1 MGRFIGIAVSKY
13 EQDRHEPLR
22 HAVPDATAFAELLGA
37 DFVSALLADPGEN
50 TARDRLR
57 GLAGEHS
64 DGPLVLLWAG
74 HGIGSPTGLRLLASD
89 SGSGPAAGIGAMDVA
104 AYCASSGSSQLLLI
118 LDACFSGEGLPAVA
132 VAAEVMQQLPVDGE
146 HLWVGVLTSCM
157 AVETAQ
163 DGLLGELLRSLLA
176 HGPESAMLRLR
187 WSVHNQSI
195 RGDDLCDAVIK
206 EWPGPRQTP
215 QFQGRG
221 SAWWMFPNPLFDPGA
236 PEQVVEHLLRAARG
250 GAREDER
257 SWFTGRTTEVNQV
270 VTWVRAGKPGVYVVT
285 GSAGTGK
292 SAITGRVVS
301 LSNPHERARLLTEG
315 RPWEHDD
322 PGERS
327 IHAHVHARGLS
338 VDQAAELIAGQ
349 LVRSGV
355 LPPQATRRNAPEL
368 VGQVQ
373 RAVEAGTAPPV
384 LVVDGVDESR
394 GESFTLAEELVLR
407 LSRLAVVV
415 VSTRDLPR
423 PGGGASVVSTL
434 NPDGPGLDLDTG
446 QAQER
451 TRHDVVDY
459 VAARLAGV
467 DPAMNPALV
476 AEHVGAGVAAA
487 DWQAGRPFLLAR
499 LVADQLN
506 AAPVDTSSEDWQGRV
521 AVSVEQA
528 FDSDL
533 ATISAPPGPQRAGVS
548 DHVAVARHLLAALS
562 RGYGAGLP
570 EDEWLTIANAGRE
583 PVGPF
588 GRDDLSWLLD
598 QLGRYIVQDGEG
610 GAAVYRVAHQSLADH
625 LRSPF
630 RATHQQVF
638 DPDAYLIADALA
650 SLYRARLD
658 AGVNADRPIYL
669 WRYFWRHAADAGP
682 DGLHLIRLLTEA
694 DPALKPDVAVAGL
707 LVAERFRRWGYRQE
721 ALKPTEEAVTVY
733 RELVATNSAFIP
745 DLADALNNLGIRYGE
760 VGRRTD
766 AVAPTEEAVTAYRE
780 LAATNPAFLPELA
793 AALNNLGIRYSEIG
807 RRPDAVAPSEEAGIT
822 YRKLAATNPAFLPA
836 LAATLNNLGNHYSE
850 VGRRPAAVAPT
861 EEAVTAYRE
870 LAATNPAFL
879 PDLATA
885 LNNLGNRYSEVGRR
899 PAAVAPT
906 EEAVTVYR
914 KLVATNPAFL
924 PDLAGA
930 LNNLGISY
938 GEVGRRTDAVAPT
951 EEAVTAYREL
961 AATNPAF
968 LPDLAAALNNLGI
981 RYNGVGRRSD
991 AVAPTEEAV
1000 TLRRELAAT
1009 NPAFLPALAG
1019 ALNNLGIRYNGV
1031 GRRTDAV
1038 APTEEAVTAYRELAA
1053 TNPAFLPDLAAALN
1067 NLGIRYSGVG
1077 RRSDA
1082 VAPTEE
1088 AVTLRRE
1095 LAATNPAFLPDLA
1108 AALNNLGNRYNE
1120 VGRRPDAVAPTEE
1133 AVTTYRELAATNPA
1147 FLPDLA
1153 AALNNLG
1160 NRYSGVG
1167 RRPDAVAPTEE
1178 AVTTYGEL
1186 AATNP
1191 AFLPALAGALNNL
1204 GNRYN
1209 EVGRRPDAVA
1219 PTEEAVTAY
1228 RELAATNP
1236 AFLPDLAGAL
1246 NNLGIRYSE
1255 IGRRPDAVAPTEEA
1269 VTTYR
1274 ELAATNPAFLP
1285 DLASALNNLGNR
1297 YSEAGRPTEQE
1308 AIWRAVLADAPPPDI
1323 AYLLFIRI
1331 AAAEAGDSG
1340 ALDWFAMALRQT
1352 PADRALLGALHDQA
1366 RRHRRPDPDR
1376 FDRAWIASV
1385 GDLPEWLTLDPD
1397 LLVTAQQWIST
1408 ADYQYERDFLAAHPE
1423 LLAPAADSAV
1433 TDALLTVNDQ
1443 AAQRY
1448 LTLRNIARTNGV
1460 ATAYAPLLLTI
1471 LAAEFAAADPLTQ
1484 TTMLTEHNEELL
1496 TDSAREALAALA
1508 QRDTSG
1514 TADRA
1519 DAVLALAQVGAAEPA
1534 LNALIHPEKFTDLM
1548 AAIAESPD
1556 PTALDATAF
1565 LARTSAQTDVAA
1577 ATADFYTAVASAL
1590 ADDVDEA
1597 TDVLTTARR
1606 LAPEQT
1612 AAWINRLATIGRRHP
1627 AALNLISVLTIPDEQ
1642 PGAP

>member
-1 MGRFIGIAVSKY
+1 MGRFIGIAVGKY
-13 EQDRHEPLR
+13 DQDRHAPLR
-22 HAVPDATAFAELLGA
+22 HAVPDTRAFAELLGT
-37 DFVSALLADPGEN
+37 DFVSALLTDPDEN
-50 TARDRLR
+50 AARDRLR
-57 GLAGEHS
+57 ELSGEHS

-89 SGSGPAAGIGAMDVA
+89 SGSELAAGIGALDVA

-176 HGPESAMLRLR
+176 HGPQSAMLRLR

-327 IHAHVHARGLS
+327 IHAHIHARGLS

-349 LVRSGV
+349 LVRCGL
-355 LPPQATRRNAPEL
+355 LPAQAARRNAAEL

-373 RAVEAGTAPPV
+373 RAVEAGAAPPV

-394 GESFTLAEELVLR
+394 GEAFTLAEELVLR

-434 NPDGPGLDLDTG
+434 NPDGPGLDLDTR

-476 AEHVGAGVAAA
+476 AEQVGAGVAAA

-506 AAPVDTSSEDWQGRV
+506 AVPVDTSAEDWQGRV

-533 ATISAPPGPQRAGVS
+533 ATISAFPGTQRTGVS
-548 DHVAVARHLLAALS
+548 DHVAAARQLLAALS

-570 EDEWLTIANAGRE
+570 EDEWLAIANASRE
-583 PVGPF
+583 PAGTF
-588 GRDDLSWLLD
+588 ERDDLSWLLD
-598 QLGRYIVQDGEG
+598 RLGRYIVQDGEG
-610 GAAVYRVAHQSLADH
+610 GTAVYRVAHQSLADH

-650 SLYRARLD
+650 TLYRARLD
-658 AGVNADRPIYL
+658 AGLNADRPIYL

-682 DGLHLIRLLTEA
+682 DGLHLIRLLAET
-694 DPALKPDVAVAGL
+694 DRALVPDVAAAGL
-707 LVAERFRRWGYRQE
+707 LVAQRFRRWGYRQE
-721 ALKPTEEAVTVY
+721 AMELTEEAVTIY
-733 RELVATNSAFIP
+733 RQLV
-745 DLADALNNLGIRYGE
+745 
-760 VGRRTD
+760 
-766 AVAPTEEAVTAYRE
+766 VTS
-780 LAATNPAFLPELA
+780 PAFLPDLA
-793 AALNNLGIRYSEIG
+793 GALNNLGIRYSE
-807 RRPDAVAPSEEAGIT
+807 
-822 YRKLAATNPAFLPA
+822 
-836 LAATLNNLGNHYSE
+836 
-850 VGRRPAAVAPT
+850 VGRRSDAIAPT
-861 EEAVTAYRE
+861 EEAVAAYR
-870 LAATNPAFL
+870 
-879 PDLATA
+879 
-885 LNNLGNRYSEVGRR
+885 G
-899 PAAVAPT
+899 VA
-906 EEAVTVYR
+906 
-914 KLVATNPAFL
+914 ATNPAFL

-930 LNNLGISY
+930 LNNLGIRY
-938 GEVGRRTDAVAPT
+938 NGVGRRSDAIAPT
-951 EEAVTAYREL
+951 EEAVTVYQGV

-968 LPDLAAALNNLGI
+968 LPDLAGALNNLGI

-991 AVAPTEEAV
+991 AIAPTEEAVAAYRGVAATNPAFLPDLAGVLNNLGICYSGVGRRPDAIAPTEEAV
-1000 TLRRELAAT
+1000 TLRREL
-1009 NPAFLPALAG
+1009 
-1019 ALNNLGIRYNGV
+1019 V
-1031 GRRTDAV
+1031 
-1038 APTEEAVTAYRELAA
+1038 A
-1053 TNPAFLPDLAAALN
+1053 TNPAFLPDLAGSLN

-1088 AVTLRRE
+1088 SVTVYRE
-1095 LAATNPAFLPDLA
+1095 LAATNPAFLPNLA
-1108 AALNNLGNRYNE
+1108 AALNNLGICYSG
-1120 VGRRPDAVAPTEE
+1120 VGRRPDAIAPTEE
-1133 AVTTYRELAATNPA
+1133 AVIAYRELAATNPA

-1167 RRPDAVAPTEE
+1167 RRPDAIAPTEE
-1178 AVTTYGEL
+1178 AVTVYREL

-1191 AFLPALAGALNNL
+1191 AFLPNLASALNNL
-1204 GNRYN
+1204 GNRYS
-1209 EVGRRPDAVA
+1209 EVGRRDDAVP
-1219 PTEEAVTAY
+1219 PTEEAVTLR

-1246 NNLGIRYSE
+1246 NNLGVRYSE
-1255 IGRRPDAVAPTEEA
+1255 VGRRDDAVPLTEEAVTAYRDLAATNSAFLPDLAGALNNLGNHYSEVGRRYEAVPPTEEA
-1269 VTTYR
+1269 VTLRR

-1285 DLASALNNLGNR
+1285 DLAAALNNLGNRYSEVGRRYDAVAPAEEAVTFYRELAATSPTFLPNLASALNNLGNR
-1297 YSEAGRPTEQE
+1297 YSEVGRSAEQE
-1308 AIWRAVLADAPPPDI
+1308 AIWFAVLADASPPDI
-1323 AYLLFIRI
+1323 AYLLFTRV
-1331 AAAEAGDSG
+1331 ATADAGTPKVVE
-1340 ALDWFAMALRQT
+1340 WVVTALRHE
-1352 PADRALLGALHDQA
+1352 PADRVLLRALRDQA
-1366 RRHRRPDPDR
+1366 RRLRRPDPDR
-1376 FDRAWIASV
+1376 FERAWTEIA
-1385 GDLPEWLTLDPD
+1385 GDLPDWLTLDPA
-1397 LLVTAQQWIST
+1397 LLAVAQAWINTTS
-1408 ADYQYERDFLAAHPE
+1408 YQDERDYLATHPE
-1423 LLAPAADSAV
+1423 LLAPAVDTAV
-1433 TDALLTVNDQ
+1433 TEALLTVSDQ
-1443 AAQRY
+1443 EALRY
-1448 LTLRNIARTNGV
+1448 LTLRRIARTDGV
-1460 ATAYAPLLLTI
+1460 TAAYAPLLLSI

-1484 TTMLTEHNEELL
+1484 TTMLAEHNEELL
-1496 TDSAREALAALA
+1496 TDGAREALAALA

-1519 DAVLALAQVGAAEPA
+1519 DAILALAQIGAAEPA
-1534 LNALIHPEKFTDLM
+1534 LDALIHPEKFTDLM

-1556 PTALDATAF
+1556 PAALDATAF
-1565 LARTSAQTDVAA
+1565 LARTSAQTDAAA

-1597 TDVLTTARR
+1597 THVLTAARR

-1612 AAWINRLATIGRRHP
+1612 AAWINRLAAIGRRHP
-1627 AALNLISVLTIPDEQ
+1627 AALHLISVLTIPDEQ
-1642 PGAP
+1642 PGAQG